1 MKNLISQS
9 HHQGQSIRKGL
20 AKMGVSG
27 AALVLAAASA
37 SAGLSVWGR
46 GTLPSWAL
54 LVLVLLLQLASLL
67 PRLAP
72 ALRVVGPA
80 LVAAAAH
87 RKSLL
92 EHALVWSLCAV
103 AALVWR
109 EKPSVEFELM

>member
-1 MKNLISQS
+1 
-9 HHQGQSIRKGL
+9 
-20 AKMGVSG
+20 MGVSG
-27 AALVLAAASA
+27 AALVQMAAASA
-37 SAGLSVWGR
+37 SAVLSWWGR
-46 GTLPSWAL
+46 GTLPSVAL
-54 LVLVLLLQLASLL
+54 LALVLLLQLGSLL

-87 RKSLL
+87 RKGLL